1 MKRRKELFDMKQT
14 EAVSLT
20 ETENNGFFGPIKKIG
35 KRRIKL
41 WLNTGM

>member
-1 MKRRKELFDMKQT
+1 MRDGIELFDKKQT
-14 EAVSLT
+14 EEVSLIDR
-20 ETENNGFFGPIKKIG
+20 ENNGFFGPIKKIG